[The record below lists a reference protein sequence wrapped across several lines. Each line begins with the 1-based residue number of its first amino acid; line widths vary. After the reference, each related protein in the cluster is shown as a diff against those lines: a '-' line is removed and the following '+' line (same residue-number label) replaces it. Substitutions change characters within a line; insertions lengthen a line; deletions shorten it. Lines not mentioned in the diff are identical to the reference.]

1 MLSNIKI
8 VIIMKISAEY
18 LKGRIDSII
27 TDNILYLPEETDL
40 RVKVIFNK
48 NIRFRYS
55 IIKDGINRISLNT
68 INKLKFLLVELMVD
82 NYEYDILDI
91 NIIANENLAIL
102 FTVPQ
107 SMFTEDSLNI
117 LKQDYY
123 KEVPEKYKKSLKDS
137 ADNFIKAFNDY
148 TKDNN
153 IELVKDTLKEREI
166 TLD

>member
-1 MLSNIKI
+1 
-8 VIIMKISAEY
+8 MKISAEY